1 MITNR
6 VDPIE
11 PTVISSTFQS
21 LPIGSTFY
29 LYEGLIV
36 RIVAEYQALNP
47 NQEVI
52 TTTFYFNGAEINLPT
67 SVGVGELEG
76 VNYNIRAGTINGDE
90 VLIYKAVDINR
101 EIFEIMFSNPSEVNI
116 TFEVS
121 SSCITTSFMT
131 VHKVIYHILNFG
143 KYI

>member
-1 MITNR
+1 M
-6 VDPIE
+6 
-11 PTVISSTFQS
+11 
-21 LPIGSTFY
+21 
-29 LYEGLIV
+29 
-36 RIVAEYQALNP
+36 AEYQALNP

-101 EIFEIMFSNPSEVNI
+101 EILETMFSNPSEVNI

-121 SSCITTSFMT
+121 SSCITTSIMT
-131 VHKVIYHILNFG
+131 VHKVIYHIIL
-143 KYI
+143 